1 MGLSSNKLQFFTNWC
16 LIFYTCLVIMDITGK
31 KIQKKLWESVRAL
44 TISVC
49 FNGLLILSLNGKAIG
64 NKYNRTINEL
74 NLINFISHIAP
85 LLFIFFYKPKNLI
98 GESNKKESFYFALFV
113 YFIYCLFFNTND
125 IYVLNSR
132 EIFLFFSFTVSV
144 FIAVINLNI

>member
-1 MGLSSNKLQFFTNWC
+1 MGLSSNNLQFFTNWC
-16 LIFYTCLVIMDITGK
+16 LIFYTCLVLMDITGK

-44 TISVC
+44 TISIC
-49 FNGLLILSLNGKAIG
+49 INGLFILSLNGKAIG
-64 NKYNRTINEL
+64 LKYNRTLNEL
-74 NLINFISHIAP
+74 NLINFIAHIAP

-132 EIFLFFSFTVSV
+132 EIFLFFSFTISV